1 MLLDPIDYDFF
12 ISFISFYFI
21 LLILYFFCRIVL
33 HRPLVPDSI
42 LQSSIRVKLLVPVS
56 FGHVFFMELHADDGD
71 DGRMFMAFSL
81 IFVILAALSTQRLG
95 KFYFAAVVSLISDT
109 LRARSLLVL
118 QEIVTR
124 EKLNYEALE
133 QILAELNFIELVAE
147 LLA

>member
-1 MLLDPIDYDFF
+1 
-12 ISFISFYFI
+12 
-21 LLILYFFCRIVL
+21 
-33 HRPLVPDSI
+33 
-42 LQSSIRVKLLVPVS
+42 
-56 FGHVFFMELHADDGD
+56 MELHADDGD